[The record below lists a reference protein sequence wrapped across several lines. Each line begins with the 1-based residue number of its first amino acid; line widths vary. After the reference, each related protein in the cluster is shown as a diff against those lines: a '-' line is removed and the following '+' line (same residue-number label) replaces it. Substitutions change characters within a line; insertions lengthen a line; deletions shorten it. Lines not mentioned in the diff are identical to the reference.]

1 MSEAEA
7 KNEIIAGSDLPQDKA
22 LALIN
27 EMSKGNY
34 VPRIDLVQ
42 ANSAART
49 SGIANDG
56 EYVFNGTQK
65 LGKSFVAIVV
75 DWRPHAIMFDDN
87 QNLVAES
94 FDPASETFKSIKSK
108 ESGPKTKNERP
119 GSGAQFLVWVPSI
132 QCYGILPL
140 MKTARRHIQPLYTLY
155 MNKKPAAVSS
165 SPVSAG
171 GNTWQSPVIQEF
183 TGTIDPSQRPSDE
196 LTAEA
201 TRMFKLITT
210 AAEPKEAAPGDGR
223 PR

>member
-1 MSEAEA
+1 MSDMVV
-7 KNEIIAGSDLPQDKA
+7 AGSDLPQDKV
-22 LALIN
+22 LVLIN

-34 VPRIDLVQ
+34 IPRIDLVQ

-49 SGIANDG
+49 SGIAADG

-65 LGKSFVAIVV
+65 LGKTFTAVVV

-94 FDPASETFKSIKSK
+94 FDPASETFKSIKIK
-108 ESGPKTKNERP
+108 EAGPKTKNERP
-119 GSGAQFLVWVPSI
+119 GSGAQFLVWLPEI
-132 QCYGILPL
+132 QCYAIFPL

-155 MNKKPAAVSS
+155 MNKKPAAISS
-165 SPVSAG
+165 SSVTAG
-171 GNTWQSPVIQEF
+171 GNTWQSPLVQEF
-183 TGTIDPSQRPSDE
+183 TGSIDPSKRPSDE

-201 TRMFKLITT
+201 TRMFKLITS
-210 AAEPKEAAPGDGR
+210 AEPKEAAPADGR